1 MKKSGIKRDMKFL
14 FCWVTICTIIMM
26 CLIITFEYIRLDL
39 RVFKDEVERNNVT
52 KAEYLIHKHRYSDG
66 SVYY

>member
-1 MKKSGIKRDMKFL
+1 MEGRSVNNSFEIERNINELKAQKNE
-14 FCWVTICTIIMM
+14 
-26 CLIITFEYIRLDL
+26 FEYIRLDL

-52 KAEYLIHKHRYSDG
+52 KAEYLIHKHRYYDG